1 MIVGVHP
8 LAGFDKL
15 LHYRVPERLCG
26 SVGVGSLVRVPVL
39 NALRLGV
46 VGEVGAPKNFPVAK
60 LKSLAELVYPFP
72 ALTPELLR
80 LAQWMARYYAASL
93 DSIIE
98 TMIPVAVRNGAAI
111 KEEVLLRALP
121 MPAVCGEGS
130 QSRAAGGGRALGPQ
144 QARVYAFLEGQAHP
158 QPKGAVL
165 QRLGVS
171 ASVVAGLIKRGL
183 VREERRRVVRHA
195 YADDWASGEVAAAQP
210 PALNAEQ
217 AAAASAI
224 EARLDGGGFGVSLLH
239 GVTGSGKTEVY
250 LHAIDRALKAGG
262 GVIFLVPEVALTP
275 QTVARLRARLEAIA
289 PGHACIVWHS
299 HLSEGERL
307 DGWLALAS
315 GEARVV
321 VGARSAV
328 FAPVQNLR
336 LIVVDEEH
344 EPAYKQDESPR
355 YHGRDV
361 AVYRA
366 HLARAHC
373 VLGSA
378 TPSLESYANVQAGKY
393 ALLELKQRVD
403 DRRLPFIDVVDMR
416 VEMMRSRGAAI
427 LSQRLVH
434 AMQDRFE
441 KREQV
446 ILFINRRGYSSS
458 MICQDCGHVEEC
470 EHCSIA
476 MTYHR
481 TDETLRCH
489 LCGAQ
494 RPAPVRCPKCGSPK
508 IRWRGLGTQRV
519 EEAVRRVL
527 PRARIER
534 MDTDT
539 MGRKNRFREVLG
551 DFRAGKIDVLVGTQ
565 MIAKGLDF
573 PNVTLVGLVD
583 ADISLHIPDFRAS
596 ERTFQLL
603 VQVAGRAGRG
613 DLAGEVIVQTFTP
626 QAEPI
631 QFSRHAD
638 FAGFSEAELKLRR
651 DFKYPPYRHLIKHLF
666 RGPNPEKLAFYAEQ
680 WARKVEAELGM
691 KSGGNERQGG
701 EGREPA
707 AVIASGEGSENGSIE
722 CGPDAAAAARGQSS
736 AGEPN
741 VAPTASE
748 RGSAT
753 GQGGAEGAANPRG
766 QSGVDGGGGSESRNG
781 SEGQSGR
788 VELRGPSPSPI
799 EKVKDHYR
807 WQLWYFTENVSKT
820 VPKLVALQQAFPWPS
835 DIIQVLDVDPVSL
848 G

>member
-15 LHYRVPERLCG
+15 LHYRVPERLRG
-26 SVGVGSLVRVPVL
+26 ELRLGSLVRVPVL
-39 NALRLGV
+39 RTLRLGV
-46 VGEVGAPKNFPVAK
+46 VGEVSPPAAPPDFPLAK
-60 LKSLAELVYPFP
+60 LKSVAELVYPFP
-72 ALTPELLR
+72 ALSPELLR
-80 LAQWMARYYAASL
+80 LARWMSRYYAAPL
-93 DSIIE
+93 DGIIE

-111 KEEVLLRALP
+111 KEEAVLS
-121 MPAVCGEGS
+121 AVVAGEGGAM
-130 QSRAAGGGRALGPQ
+130 AAGEGDGMEAAREESGAAEVLAALHKRAPQ
-144 QARVYAFLEGQAHP
+144 QARVYGFLARQAHP
-158 QPKGAVL
+158 QPKRLVL
-165 QRLGVS
+165 ERLGVT
-171 ASVVAGLIKRGL
+171 AAVVAGLVKRGL
-183 VREERRRVVRHA
+183 VRETRRRVVRHA
-195 YADDWASGEVAAAQP
+195 YADDWGSGEVAAAQP
-210 PALNAEQ
+210 PVLNAEQ
-217 AAAASAI
+217 AAAAAAI
-224 EARLDGGGFGVSLLH
+224 EAKCASRSGDGRDAGNAGGGFGVSLLH

-275 QTVARLRARLEAIA
+275 QTVSRLRARLEAIA
-289 PGHACIVWHS
+289 PGHACVVWHS
-299 HLSEGERL
+299 RLSEGERL

-328 FAPVQNLR
+328 FAPVQDLR

-366 HLARAHC
+366 KLAGAHC

-403 DRRLPFIDVVDMR
+403 DRRLPFIDIVDMR
-416 VEMMRSRGAAI
+416 VEVMRARGLSV
-427 LSQRLVH
+427 LSQRLVR

-441 KREQV
+441 RREQV

-494 RPAPVRCPKCGSPK
+494 RPAPARCPKCGSPK

-539 MGRKNRFREVLG
+539 MSRKNRFREVLAE
-551 DFRAGKIDVLVGTQ
+551 FRAGRIDVLVGTQ

-573 PNVTLVGLVD
+573 PNVTLVGLID

-613 DLAGEVIVQTFTP
+613 DLAGEVVVQTFTP

-666 RGPNPEKLAFYAEQ
+666 RGPNPEKLQFYAEQ
-680 WARKVEAELGM
+680 WARAVEKALGA
-691 KSGGNERQGG
+691 Q
-701 EGREPA
+701 
-707 AVIASGEGSENGSIE
+707 
-722 CGPDAAAAARGQSS
+722 
-736 AGEPN
+736 
-741 VAPTASE
+741 
-748 RGSAT
+748 
-753 GQGGAEGAANPRG
+753 
-766 QSGVDGGGGSESRNG
+766 
-781 SEGQSGR
+781 

-820 VPKLVALQQAFPWPS
+820 VPQIVALQRDFPWPE
-835 DIIQVLDVDPVSL
+835 DLIQVLDVDPVSL

>member
-15 LHYRVPERLCG
+15 LHYRVPERLRG
-26 SVGVGSLVRVPVL
+26 EVRLGSLVRVPVVRT
-39 NALRLGV
+39 LRLGV
-46 VGEVGAPKNFPVAK
+46 VGEISPPAAPPDFPLAR
-60 LKSLAELVYPFP
+60 LKSVAEVVYPFP
-72 ALTPELLR
+72 ALSADLLK
-80 LAQWMARYYAASL
+80 LARWMSRYYAAPL
-93 DSIIE
+93 DGIIE

-111 KEEVLLRALP
+111 KEEVLLRALE
-121 MPAVCGEGS
+121 AGEERAEELAALRK
-130 QSRAAGGGRALGPQ
+130 RAAK
-144 QARVYAFLEGQAHP
+144 QAAVYEFLVRQSQP
-158 QPKGAVL
+158 QPKRLVL
-165 QRLGVS
+165 ERLGVTP
-171 ASVVAGLIKRGL
+171 AVIAGLIKRGF
-183 VREERRRVVRHA
+183 VSEERQRVVRHA
-195 YADDWASGEVAAAQP
+195 YADDWGSGEVAAAQP
-210 PALNAEQ
+210 PVLNAEQ
-217 AAAASAI
+217 AAAAAAI
-224 EARLDGGGFGVSLLH
+224 VEKCERGSRVGGFGVSLLH

-250 LHAIDRALKAGG
+250 LHAIDRALKSGG

-289 PGHACIVWHS
+289 PGQGCVVWHS
-299 HLSEGERL
+299 RLSEGERL

-328 FAPVQNLR
+328 FAPVQDLR

-366 HLARAHC
+366 HLAGAYC

-403 DRRLPFIDVVDMR
+403 DRKLPFIDVVDMR
-416 VEMMRSRGAAI
+416 VEVMRSRGLTI
-427 LSQRLVH
+427 LSQRLVR

-494 RPAPVRCPKCGSPK
+494 RSAPARCPKCGSPK

-527 PRARIER
+527 PQARIDR

-539 MGRKNRFREVLG
+539 MGRKNRFREVLAE
-551 DFRAGKIDVLVGTQ
+551 FRAGRIDVLVGTQ

-573 PNVTLVGLVD
+573 PNVTLVGLID

-626 QAEPI
+626 QSEPI

-666 RGPNPEKLAFYAEQ
+666 RGPNPEKLQFYAEQ
-680 WARKVEAELGM
+680 WAKRVEAELG
-691 KSGGNERQGG
+691 G
-701 EGREPA
+701 
-707 AVIASGEGSENGSIE
+707 
-722 CGPDAAAAARGQSS
+722 
-736 AGEPN
+736 
-741 VAPTASE
+741 T
-748 RGSAT
+748 
-753 GQGGAEGAANPRG
+753 
-766 QSGVDGGGGSESRNG
+766 
-781 SEGQSGR
+781 

-820 VPKLVALQQAFPWPS
+820 VPKLVALQREFPWA
-835 DIIQVLDVDPVSL
+835 DDVTQVLDVDPVSL